1 MEQDNTTDVRLSV
14 SIVLYNSP
22 LELLLRTLD
31 SLALSVADA
40 SRFRSIPHVDVHII
54 DNSQETASRDE
65 TRSALAKCTAG
76 ELLNLRY
83 IENGENSGFGAGHNK
98 VLDSLDSTYHL
109 ILNPDAELAEET
121 VEAGIACMLDEP
133 GTVLLSPQVWSDGG
147 HQEFLCKRYPSVL
160 VLLLRAFAPRF
171 VRWFFRRRLHHYE
184 MRDACASDQPSDVLL
199 ASGCFMLVSTAALQE
214 VGGFDERYF
223 LYFEDFDLSLKLGAK
238 GRKVYHPDMKIVHH
252 GGYAARKG
260 MLHVKLFVRSG
271 IQFFRSH
278 GWRWI

>member
-1 MEQDNTTDVRLSV
+1 MEQDNTTDVKLSV

-22 LELLLRTLD
+22 VELLLRTLD
-31 SLALSVADA
+31 SLARSVAYA
-40 SRFRSIPHVDVHII
+40 SRFRSIPPVDVHII
-54 DNSQETASRDE
+54 DNSQEVSAREESRV
-65 TRSALAKCTAG
+65 ALADCSAA
-76 ELLNLRY
+76 ELLNLIY
-83 IENGENSGFGAGHNK
+83 IESDENRGFGAGHNK

-109 ILNPDAELAEET
+109 ILNPDAELSEET
-121 VEAGIACMLDEP
+121 VEAGIASMLDEP

-171 VRWFFRRRLHHYE
+171 IRRVFRHRLHHYE
-184 MRDACASDQPSDVLL
+184 MRDACADDAPSDVLL

-223 LYFEDFDLSLKLGAK
+223 LYFEDFDLSLKLGGK
-238 GRKVYHPDMKIVHH
+238 GRKVYHPNLKIVHH

-271 IQFFRSH
+271 VQFFRAH

>member
-22 LELLLRTLD
+22 IELLLRTLD
-31 SLALSVADA
+31 SLAQSVAHA
-40 SRFRSIPHVDVHII
+40 SRFRSIPRIDVHII
-54 DNSQETASRDE
+54 DNSQEVGIRDE
-65 TRSALAKCTAG
+65 AQSALASCSAG
-76 ELLNLRY
+76 ELLNLHY
-83 IENGENSGFGAGHNK
+83 IESCENHGFGAGHNK

-109 ILNPDAELAEET
+109 ILNPDAELGEET
-121 VEAGIACMLDEP
+121 VEAGVACMLDEP
-133 GTVLLSPQVWSDGG
+133 GTVLLSPQVWSDDG

-171 VRWFFRRRLHHYE
+171 VRRIFRRRLHHYE
-184 MRDACASDQPSDVLL
+184 MRDACAGDLPSDVLL

-223 LYFEDFDLSLKLGAK
+223 LYFEDFDLSLKLGGK
-238 GRKVYHPDMKIVHH
+238 GRKVYNPSMKIVHH

-271 IQFFRSH
+271 VQFFRSH